1 MDRYAACESD
11 GRERRLE
18 RIAAAPSFSPGPTRF
33 YGVSAPNSR
42 HRLRSTLRGVW
53 PAQHQH
59 EKHHHRGPRS
69 GRVVAR
75 QSSSGS
81 LTSEAECSGHWWA
94 IHQRLSR
101 ICITGPRR
109 AMRSGTID
117 LPLYYATA
125 SRRKSEDGR
134 RLRDAAVRA
143 YKHWLCAYRHRE
155 VYGRLRDASPRAIGD
170 PWVRTSGAPGHTMLL
185 VIAGLRRRVTR
196 LA

>member
-1 MDRYAACESD
+1 MTLLISGARRTWSRRDSSFSPYPTTRSGHIQPGRRDGDEVNPLSKDGPVCSMRERH

-59 EKHHHRGPRS
+59 EEHHQRGPRSGRVVARQSEDHHRGPRS

-81 LTSEAECSGHWWA
+81 LTSEAAGCSWHQWA
-94 IHQRLSR
+94 IHRCQS
-101 ICITGPRR
+101 CST
-109 AMRSGTID
+109 D
-117 LPLYYATA
+117 L
-125 SRRKSEDGR
+125 
-134 RLRDAAVRA
+134 AAR
-143 YKHWLCAYRHRE
+143 CA
-155 VYGRLRDASPRAIGD
+155 
-170 PWVRTSGAPGHTMLL
+170 
-185 VIAGLRRRVTR
+185 
-196 LA
+196 LAL